1 MIALF
6 MAVMGLGI
14 AGVWTRDIVAAD
26 QLDIAA
32 GRLRAR
38 EPGAGSFLLPHW
50 IAEFGTAGLLLAGS
64 IGLLAEAGRARVPV
78 SRGPGSACVHVDE
91 LSGMGARR
99 AGQIALRRADGDGR
113 CRRRSSHHRSV
124 RPLGRYLRHAPP
136 PSAVGCRS

>member
-64 IGLLAEAGRARVPV
+64 IGLLAEAGWALALSLVALGALVYTSTNSLGWALAERARLPYAA
-78 SRGPGSACVHVDE
+78 PMA
-91 LSGMGARR
+91 MGA
-99 AGQIALRRADGDGR
+99 
-113 CRRRSSHHRSV
+113 
-124 RPLGRYLRHAPP
+124 
-136 PSAVGCRS
+136 VGGVAAIIGLFVI

>member
-1 MIALF
+1 

-64 IGLLAEAGRARVPV
+64 IGLLAEAGWALALSLVALGALVYTSTNSLGWALAERARLPYAA
-78 SRGPGSACVHVDE
+78 PMA
-91 LSGMGARR
+91 MGA
-99 AGQIALRRADGDGR
+99 
-113 CRRRSSHHRSV
+113 
-124 RPLGRYLRHAPP
+124 
-136 PSAVGCRS
+136 VGGVAAIIGLFVI